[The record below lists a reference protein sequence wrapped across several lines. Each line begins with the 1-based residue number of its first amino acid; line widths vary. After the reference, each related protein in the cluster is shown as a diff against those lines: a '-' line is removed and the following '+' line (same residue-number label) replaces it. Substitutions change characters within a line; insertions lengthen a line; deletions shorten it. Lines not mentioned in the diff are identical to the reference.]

1 VGAGEGEVS
10 PVAAGAADI
19 GPLNAANYR
28 ITNADRIGEG
38 GLKQKYRQNVAAIR
52 TLRRVQAESRPP
64 TPDEKS
70 VIAKYVGWGGLP
82 QVFSTPDDA
91 PQWRAEQEELA
102 ALLEPDEMSS
112 ARATVLNAHYT
123 SPTVIRGMYA
133 ALDRLGFK
141 HGRILEPAC
150 GLGHFFGLMPEAM
163 AARSRLTGVEIDPLT
178 ARLAKALYPDADIR
192 SQAFENVTLPT
203 NGFDLAV
210 SNVPFGDYAPFDP
223 KLNPRKFHIHDY
235 FFVAAADRVRPGG
248 LVAFI
253 TSRGTLDKQYPHLR
267 EAVAKSCDFV
277 GAIRLP
283 NTAFK
288 KNANTEVTTDIV
300 FLRKRAAGEKTG
312 GLPWRESRPVG
323 TESNPI
329 FLNEYFHAHPEMMLG
344 KLERVEHGM
353 YGREEVR
360 LSADGRDLGEAI
372 VQAVAIL
379 PAGVFKPLTEAQAAV
394 LRQTIP
400 APAGVKPNAYVLTNE
415 GGGGI
420 AVRDGDELRLLTDLP
435 PALARRIRR
444 LIYVRDA
451 ARDCLRT
458 QVENR
463 PDEEVE
469 AARFR
474 LNQDYDYFTGQ
485 FGPVSHS
492 ANVRAFAGD
501 PDLPLLLSLEN
512 YDDDTNTATKTA
524 IFRERTIQRRQ
535 PVLAAGGAKEALVI
549 TLSEKGRVDLAHIG
563 QLLGK
568 SEAEF
573 LPELEG
579 ALFLNPESQRWETD
593 DDYLSGNV
601 RRKLAM
607 AEHAAKTDPR
617 YRHNVE
623 ALAGVQPTDLTAS
636 EIDVRLGSAWIP
648 ARDVAAFAVELLHG
662 HRPEDV
668 RVHHAAQ
675 VGLWTVEVNSAIKT
689 GVADRSEWGTA
700 RAAGHSLIEDAL
712 NLRTPTIF
720 DYDDEG
726 KATVNVTATEA
737 ARDKQQKI
745 KDRFAEWIWEDD
757 ARRARLVEFYNR
769 EFNHLRLRTFNGDH
783 LTLPGASPTIALRS
797 HQKAAV
803 WRILQTPNALLA
815 HVVGAGKTYT
825 MAAAA
830 MELKRLGLARKP
842 MFVVP
847 NHMLGQF
854 SSELLTLYP
863 GANILAAGRD
873 DFASLRRRE
882 LMSRIATNNWDAII
896 VTHSGFERL
905 PLSAQARKDFLD
917 GQLAELT
924 ECILEHKSRIGA
936 SSSGTRIVK
945 ELERAKKKLE
955 ARIKALGAEHRK
967 DDTLTFEELGVDRLF
982 VDEAQAFKNLFYISK
997 MTRVA
1002 GLPQTASERAFDMFL
1017 KVQHIQKQNGG
1028 AGVVFA
1034 TGTPVTNTMAEMF
1047 TMQRYLQMDVLRQ
1060 QNLQHF
1066 DAWAGTFGET
1076 VTAMEL
1082 APDGA
1087 GYRLHTRFA
1096 RFVNVPELMQ
1106 MFRSM
1111 ADVQTADMLKL
1122 PIPALEGGKARIVR
1136 APTTP
1141 ELKAF
1146 VASLAQRAE
1155 KLKREKVDPSVDNM
1169 LKITGEG
1176 RKAALDL
1183 RLVRGGAADA
1193 PEGKVNQ
1200 AVREIFSI
1208 WQETR
1213 KDRLTQMVFCDLS
1226 TPKVEGRG
1234 FSVYQDVKAKLVAR
1248 GVPSDEIAFIQD
1260 FDADAA
1266 KLALFKDVRAGK
1278 VRVLM
1283 GSSQKMGAGT
1293 NAQTKLVA
1301 LHHLDAPWRPADI
1314 EQREGRILRQ
1324 GNQNAVVRVN
1334 RYVTEGSFDAYMWQ
1348 TLETKA
1354 KFISQVMTGQ
1364 TVARRIEDLDS
1375 PALTYAEVKAIA
1387 SGNPLVMEKAKV
1399 DAEVMRLSRLRSE
1412 HSESQYGTRS
1422 RLRMAGEDVARL
1434 ERQLAAAEQDFGVRK
1449 DTQGEKFRMVVGSK
1463 TYTERAEAG
1472 AALVYL
1478 AADHRDDHLAGR
1490 AGTVVLGELA
1500 GFKLEYRS
1508 TWPDK
1513 VILRGAGEYP
1523 ANISASPVGS
1533 ISSLEH
1539 AARSIE
1545 EQVTRFREELARC
1558 RTHLAELTA
1567 LTGKVFEHEERY
1579 RELLKRQGELV
1590 DLLDIAKNQAAAQQ
1604 ATESTG
1610 DVESVTPVV
1619 PDAVAPD
1626 ADESPGETPAPVV
1639 AMQPVMVN
1647 GAKSRGD
1654 RTRRSERSESAMPL
1668 APTVRLAPA
1677 NTGRMRIAI

>member
-1 VGAGEGEVS
+1 
-10 PVAAGAADI
+10 
-19 GPLNAANYR
+19 
-28 ITNADRIGEG
+28 
-38 GLKQKYRQNVAAIR
+38 
-52 TLRRVQAESRPP
+52 
-64 TPDEKS
+64 
-70 VIAKYVGWGGLP
+70 
-82 QVFSTPDDA
+82 
-91 PQWRAEQEELA
+91 
-102 ALLEPDEMSS
+102 
-112 ARATVLNAHYT
+112 
-123 SPTVIRGMYA
+123 
-133 ALDRLGFK
+133 
-141 HGRILEPAC
+141 
-150 GLGHFFGLMPEAM
+150 
-163 AARSRLTGVEIDPLT
+163 
-178 ARLAKALYPDADIR
+178 
-192 SQAFENVTLPT
+192 
-203 NGFDLAV
+203 
-210 SNVPFGDYAPFDP
+210 
-223 KLNPRKFHIHDY
+223 
-235 FFVAAADRVRPGG
+235 
-248 LVAFI
+248 
-253 TSRGTLDKQYPHLR
+253 
-267 EAVAKSCDFV
+267 
-277 GAIRLP
+277 
-283 NTAFK
+283 
-288 KNANTEVTTDIV
+288 
-300 FLRKRAAGEKTG
+300 
-312 GLPWRESRPVG
+312 
-323 TESNPI
+323 
-329 FLNEYFHAHPEMMLG
+329 
-344 KLERVEHGM
+344 
-353 YGREEVR
+353 
-360 LSADGRDLGEAI
+360 
-372 VQAVAIL
+372 
-379 PAGVFKPLTEAQAAV
+379 
-394 LRQTIP
+394 
-400 APAGVKPNAYVLTNE
+400 
-415 GGGGI
+415 
-420 AVRDGDELRLLTDLP
+420 
-435 PALARRIRR
+435 
-444 LIYVRDA
+444 
-451 ARDCLRT
+451 
-458 QVENR
+458 
-463 PDEEVE
+463 VE

-474 LNQDYDYFTGQ
+474 LNQDYDYFTAQ

-492 ANVRAFAGD
+492 TNVRAFAGD

-535 PVLAAGGAKEALVI
+535 PVLTAGGAKEALVI

-563 QLLGK
+563 QLLGQT
-568 SEAEF
+568 EAGF
-573 LPELEG
+573 LPELQG
-579 ALFLNPESQRWETD
+579 ALYLNPESQRWETD

-601 RRKLAM
+601 RRKLAL
-607 AEHAAKTDPR
+607 AEHAAKSDARFRP
-617 YRHNVE
+617 NVA
-623 ALAGVQPTDLTAS
+623 ALAGVQPADLTAS
-636 EIDVRLGSAWIP
+636 EIDVRLGAAWIP
-648 ARDVAAFAVELLHG
+648 ARDVAAFAIELLHG
-662 HRPEDV
+662 HRPDDV
-668 RVHHAAQ
+668 RVQHAAP
-675 VGLWTVEVNSAIKT
+675 VGLWTVEVNAAIKS
-689 GVADRSEWGTA
+689 GVANRSTWGTA
-700 RAAGHSLIEDAL
+700 RAAGHALIEDAL

-720 DYDDEG
+720 DYDDAG
-726 KATVNVTATEA
+726 QATVNVTATES
-737 ARDKQQKI
+737 ARDRQQKI

-757 ARRARLVEFYNR
+757 ARRERLVDFYNR

-783 LTLPGASPTIALRS
+783 LTLPGASPAITLRP

-873 DFASLRRRE
+873 DCASLRRRE

-905 PLSAQARKDFLD
+905 PLSAKARREFLD
-917 GQLAELT
+917 GQHAELV
-924 ECILEHKSRIGA
+924 ECILEHRNRIGA
-936 SSSGTRIVK
+936 ASSGTRIVK

-955 ARIKALGAEHRK
+955 GRIKALGAEHRK

-1017 KVQHIQKQNGG
+1017 KVQHVQKQNDG

-1047 TMQRYLQMDVLRQ
+1047 TMQRYLQMDQLRR

-1106 MFRSM
+1106 LFRLM
-1111 ADVQTADMLKL
+1111 ADVQTADMLRL
-1122 PIPALEGGKARIVR
+1122 PIPALDGGKARIVP
-1136 APTTP
+1136 APATP

-1155 KLKREKVDPSVDNM
+1155 KLKRERVDPAVDNM

-1183 RLVRGGAADA
+1183 RLVHGGAADP

-1200 AVREIFSI
+1200 AVREIFAI

-1213 KDRLTQMVFCDLS
+1213 ADRLTQMVFCDLS
-1226 TPKVEGRG
+1226 TPKAEGRG
-1234 FSVYQDVKAKLVAR
+1234 FSVYQDIKAKLVAR
-1248 GVPSDEIAFIQD
+1248 GVPADEIAFIQD
-1260 FDADAA
+1260 HDGDAA
-1266 KLALFKDVRAGK
+1266 KLTLFKEVRSGK
-1278 VRVLM
+1278 VRVLL

-1293 NAQTKLVA
+1293 NAQTRLVA

-1334 RYVTEGSFDAYMWQ
+1334 RYVTAGSFDAYMWQ

-1354 KFISQVMTGQ
+1354 KFIAQVMTGR

-1387 SGNPLVMEKAKV
+1387 SGNPLVIEKARV

-1422 RLRMAGEDVARL
+1422 RLRQAGEEVARL
-1434 ERQLAAAEQDFGVRK
+1434 ERQVVAMAQDLAARV
-1449 DTQGEKFRMVVGSK
+1449 DTQGDKFRMVVGQK

-1478 AADHRDDHLAGR
+1478 AAEHRDDHLAGR
-1490 AGTVVLGELA
+1490 TGTVGLGELA

-1508 TWPDK
+1508 TRPDK
-1513 VILRGAGEYP
+1513 VTLRGAAEYT
-1523 ANISASPVGS
+1523 ANISPSPVGS

-1539 AARSIE
+1539 TARSID
-1545 EQVTRFREELARC
+1545 EQAMRCREELTRC
-1558 RTHLAELTA
+1558 QTNVAELNA
-1567 LTGKVFEHEERY
+1567 LTDKVFEHEERY
-1579 RELLKRQGELV
+1579 RELLQRQGELV
-1590 DLLDIAKNQAAAQQ
+1590 DLLDLTKNQAAAQQ
-1604 ATESTG
+1604 AAETTG
-1610 DVESVTPVV
+1610 NVESVAMDMPGT
-1619 PDAVAPD
+1619 DASEEGEGTAEKSAQSAAPD
-1626 ADESPGETPAPVV
+1626 ATAIDLVAFRPKSSLIKTPA
-1639 AMQPVMVN
+1639 A
-1647 GAKSRGD
+1647 
-1654 RTRRSERSESAMPL
+1654 
-1668 APTVRLAPA
+1668 TVRLAPRCSA
-1677 NTGRMRIAI
+1677 RLKIAI

>member
-1 VGAGEGEVS
+1 VGAGAGEVHPS
-10 PVAAGAADI
+10 AAGAGAVV
-19 GPLNAANYR
+19 PLNAANHR
-28 ITNADRIGEG
+28 ITEADRIGEG
-38 GLKQKYRQNVAAIR
+38 GPKQKFRQNLAAIR
-52 TLRRVQAESRPP
+52 TVRRIQAEGRPA
-64 TPDEKS
+64 TPEEKS
-70 VIAKYVGWGGLP
+70 ILAKYVGWGGLP
-82 QVFSTPDDA
+82 QVFATPKEA
-91 PQWRAEQEELA
+91 PQWAAEQEELA
-102 ALLEPDEMSS
+102 SLLEPDELNS

-123 SPTVIRGMYA
+123 SPTVIRAMYA
-133 ALDRLGFK
+133 ALERLGFR

-150 GLGHFFGLMPEAM
+150 GLGHFFGVMPEAM
-163 AARSRLTGVEIDPLT
+163 AARSHLTGVEIDPLT
-178 ARLAKALYPDADIR
+178 ARIAKALYPDADIR
-192 SQAFENVTLPT
+192 SQAFEHATLPT
-203 NGFDLAV
+203 NRFDLAV
-210 SNVPFGDYAPFDP
+210 SNVPFGDYAPFDL
-223 KLNPRKFHIHDY
+223 KLNPRKFKIHDY
-235 FFVAAADRVRPGG
+235 FFVAAAERVRPGG

-253 TSRGTLDKQYPHLR
+253 TSRGTLDKQYPHVR
-267 EAVAKSCDFV
+267 ETVAKSCDLI

-283 NTAFK
+283 STAFK
-288 KNANTEVTTDIV
+288 QNANTEVTTDIV
-300 FLRKRAAGEKTG
+300 FLRKRAPGEKPG
-312 GLPWRESRPVG
+312 GQPWRESRPLG
-323 TESNPI
+323 SETTGI
-329 FLNEYFHAHPEMMLG
+329 FLNEYYHANPAMMLG
-344 KLERVEHGM
+344 RLERVVHGM

-360 LSADGRDLGEAI
+360 LSPDGRDLGEALAA
-372 VQAVAIL
+372 AVASL
-379 PAGVFKPLTEAQAAV
+379 PAGVFTPPSAKQAAAM
-394 LRQTIP
+394 RQTIP
-400 APAGVKPNAYVLTNE
+400 APPGVKPNAYVLTDE
-415 GGGGI
+415 CGGGI
-420 AVRDGDELRLLTDLP
+420 AVREGDELRLLTDLP
-435 PALARRIRR
+435 AALARRIRR
-444 LIYVRDA
+444 LIHVRDA
-451 ARDCLRT
+451 ARNCLRT
-458 QVENR
+458 QVEDR
-463 PDEEVE
+463 PESELE

-474 LNQDYDYFTGQ
+474 LNQDYDYFVGQ
-485 FGPVSHS
+485 FGPVSQS

-512 YDDDTNTATKTA
+512 YDDDSNTATKTA

-549 TLSEKGRVDLAHIG
+549 TLSEKGKVDLAHIEK
-563 QLLGK
+563 LLGK
-568 SEAEF
+568 SEPEF
-573 LPELEG
+573 LPELQG
-579 ALFLNPESQRWETD
+579 ALFLNPENGRWETD

-601 RRKLAM
+601 RHKLTV
-607 AEHAAKTDPR
+607 AEEAVKTDGR
-617 YRHNVE
+617 FRANVD
-623 ALAGVQPTDLTAS
+623 ALTGVQPADLSAS
-636 EIDVRLGSAWIP
+636 DIDARLGSAWIP
-648 ARDVAAFAVELLHG
+648 ADDVAAFAVELLRG
-662 HRPEDV
+662 HRPSDV

-675 VGLWTVEVNSAIKT
+675 VGLWTVEVATSIKF

-700 RAAGHSLIEDAL
+700 RVAGHALIEDAL
-712 NLRTPTIF
+712 NLRTPTVY

-726 KATVNVTATEA
+726 NATVNVTATES
-737 ARDKQQKI
+737 ARDRQQKI

-757 ARRARLVEFYNR
+757 ARRERLVGYYNR

-783 LTLPGASPTIALRS
+783 LTLPGASPTITLRP

-803 WRILQTPNALLA
+803 WRILQTPNTLLA
-815 HVVGAGKTYT
+815 HQVGAGKTYA

-854 SSELLTLYP
+854 SSELLALYP
-863 GANILAAGRD
+863 GANVLAAGRD
-873 DFASLRRRE
+873 DFASFRRRE

-905 PLSAQARKDFLD
+905 PLSVEARRDFLD
-917 GQLAELT
+917 GQLAELA
-924 ECILEHKSRIGA
+924 ECILEHRNRVGT
-936 SSSGTRIVK
+936 SSSGSRIVK

-955 ARIKALGAEHRK
+955 GRLKALGAEHRK

-1017 KVQHIQKQNGG
+1017 KIQHVQKLNNGG
-1028 AGVVFA
+1028 GVVFA

-1047 TMQRYLQMDVLRQ
+1047 TMQRYLQMDMLRRR
-1060 QNLQHF
+1060 NLQHF

-1106 MFRSM
+1106 MFRSV
-1111 ADVQTADMLKL
+1111 ADVQTAEMLKL
-1122 PIPALEGGKARIVR
+1122 PVPALDGGKARVIR
-1136 APTTP
+1136 APATP
-1141 ELKAF
+1141 ELKTF

-1155 KLKREKVDPSVDNM
+1155 RIKREKIEPSQDNM

-1183 RLVRGGAADA
+1183 RLVQGDAGDA

-1213 KDRLTQMVFCDLS
+1213 AGRLTQMVFCDLS

-1234 FSVYQDVKAKLVAR
+1234 FSVYQDIKAKLIAR
-1248 GVPSDEIAFIQD
+1248 GVPADEIAFIQD
-1260 FDADAA
+1260 HDSDAA
-1266 KLALFKDVRAGK
+1266 KLTLFKDVRAGK
-1278 VRVLM
+1278 VRVLL
-1283 GSSQKMGAGT
+1283 GSTQKMGAGT
-1293 NAQTKLVA
+1293 NAQTRLVA

-1354 KFISQVMTGQ
+1354 KFIAQVMTGR

-1387 SGNPLVMEKAKV
+1387 SGNPLVIEKAKV

-1422 RLRMAGEDVARL
+1422 RLRMAGEDAARL
-1434 ERQLAAAEQDFGVRK
+1434 ERQVTAMEQDAAARV
-1449 DTQGEKFRMVVGSK
+1449 DTHGDKFRMVVGRK
-1463 TYTERAEAG
+1463 TYTERTEAG

-1478 AADHRDDHLAGR
+1478 AAEHRDDHLAGR

-1500 GFKLEYRS
+1500 GFKVEYRS
-1508 TWPDK
+1508 TWPEK
-1513 VILRGAGEYP
+1513 VTLRGAAEYS
-1523 ANISASPVGS
+1523 ANISPSPIGS

-1539 AARSIE
+1539 AVRSIE
-1545 EQVTRFREELARC
+1545 EQAARCREELARS
-1558 RTHLAELTA
+1558 RQAVVDLTA

-1590 DLLDIAKNQAAAQQ
+1590 DLLDITKNQAAAQQ
-1604 ATESTG
+1604 AAESTG
-1610 DVESVTPVV
+1610 DVESVAAV
-1619 PDAVAPD
+1619 PEPGAPS
-1626 ADESPGETPAPVV
+1626 EGEGEEETPATPVSV
-1639 AMQPVMVN
+1639 QPTESESTRIQPI
-1647 GAKSRGD
+1647 K
-1654 RTRRSERSESAMPL
+1654 TRRGVKMESRRSLP
-1668 APTVRLAPA
+1668 PTVQLAADNP
-1677 NTGRMRIAI
+1677 TRIRIAI

>member
-1 VGAGEGEVS
+1 MGTGAGEVHF
-10 PVAAGAADI
+10 PAAGA
-19 GPLNAANYR
+19 GEVVSLNANNYR
-28 ITNADRIGEG
+28 ITDADRLGEG
-38 GLKQKYRQNVAAIR
+38 GLKQKFRQNVAAIR
-52 TLRRVQAESRPP
+52 TVRRIEAEGRSA
-64 TPDEKS
+64 TLEEKS
-70 VIAKYVGWGGLP
+70 VLAKYVGWGGLP
-82 QVFSTPDDA
+82 QVFATPEDA
-91 PQWRAEQEELA
+91 PQWTAEQEELA
-102 ALLEPDEMSS
+102 GLLEPDELSS

-123 SPTVIRGMYA
+123 SPTVIRAMYA

-150 GLGHFFGLMPEAM
+150 GLGHFFGVMPEAM
-163 AARSRLTGVEIDPLT
+163 ASRSQLTGVEIDPLT
-178 ARLAKALYPDADIR
+178 ARIAKALYPDADIR

-203 NGFDLAV
+203 NRFDLAV
-210 SNVPFGDYAPFDP
+210 SNVPFGDYAPFDL
-223 KLNPRKFHIHDY
+223 KLNPRKFKIHDY
-235 FFVAAADRVRPGG
+235 FFVAAAERVRPGG
-248 LVAFI
+248 LIAFV
-253 TSRGTLDKQYPHLR
+253 TSRGTLDKQYPYLR
-267 EAVAKSCDFV
+267 ETVAKSCDLIA
-277 GAIRLP
+277 AIRLP
-283 NTAFK
+283 NNAFK

-300 FLRKRAAGEKTG
+300 FLRKRVPGEKPG
-312 GLPWRESRPVG
+312 GQPWRESQPLG
-323 TESNPI
+323 AEANAI
-329 FLNEYFHAHPEMMLG
+329 FLNEYYHAHPAMMLG
-344 KLERVEHGM
+344 RLERVEHGM

-360 LSADGRDLGEAI
+360 LTGDGRDLAEALAA
-372 VQAVAIL
+372 AVATL
-379 PAGVFKPLTEAQAAV
+379 PVGVFTPPSEKQAAAM
-394 LRQTIP
+394 RQTIP
-400 APAGVKPNAYVLTNE
+400 APPGVKPNAYVLTDS

-420 AVRDGDELRLLTDLP
+420 AVREGDELRLLTDLP
-435 PALARRIRR
+435 AVMARRIRR

-458 QVENR
+458 QVEDR
-463 PDEEVE
+463 PESEVE

-474 LNQDYDYFTGQ
+474 LNQDYDYFVGQ
-485 FGPVSHS
+485 FGPVSQS

-512 YDDDTNTATKTA
+512 YDDDTNTATKTTV
-524 IFRERTIQRRQ
+524 FRERTIQRRQ
-535 PVLAAGGAKEALVI
+535 PVQAASGAKEALVI
-549 TLSEKGRVDLAHIG
+549 TLSEKGKVDLAHIEK
-563 QLLGK
+563 LLGK
-568 SEAEF
+568 SESEF
-573 LPELEG
+573 LPELQG
-579 ALFLNPESQRWETD
+579 ALFLNPETKRWETD

-601 RRKLAM
+601 RHKLAVV
-607 AEHAAKTDPR
+607 EEAAKTDAR
-617 YRHNVE
+617 FRHNVE
-623 ALAGVQPTDLTAS
+623 ALAGVQPTDLSAS
-636 EIDVRLGSAWIP
+636 EIDVRLGAAWIP
-648 ARDVAAFAVELLHG
+648 ASDVAAFAVDLLRG
-662 HRPEDV
+662 HRPGDV

-675 VGLWTVEVNSAIKT
+675 VGLWIIEVNSSIKF

-700 RAAGHSLIEDAL
+700 RIAGHALIEDAL

-720 DYDDEG
+720 DCDDEG
-726 KATVNVTATEA
+726 KATVNVTATES
-737 ARDKQQKI
+737 AREKQQKI
-745 KDRFAEWIWEDD
+745 KDRFTEWIWEDD
-757 ARRARLVEFYNR
+757 ARRERLVAHYNR
-769 EFNHLRLRTFNGDH
+769 DFNHLRLRTFNGDH
-783 LTLPGASPTIALRS
+783 LTLPGASPTITLRP

-803 WRILQTPNALLA
+803 WRILQTPNTLLA
-815 HVVGAGKTYT
+815 HQVGAGKTFA

-854 SSELLTLYP
+854 SSELLALYP
-863 GANILAAGRD
+863 GANVLAAGRD
-873 DFASLRRRE
+873 DFASFRRRE

-905 PLSAQARKDFLD
+905 PLSFEARKEFLD
-917 GQLAELT
+917 GQLGELA
-924 ECILEHKSRIGA
+924 ECILEHKNRIGA
-936 SSSGTRIVK
+936 SSSGSRIVK

-955 ARIKALGAEHRK
+955 GRIKALGAEHRK

-1017 KVQHIQKQNGG
+1017 KIQHVQRLNNGG
-1028 AGVVFA
+1028 GVVFA

-1047 TMQRYLQMDVLRQ
+1047 TMQRYLQMDMLRR

-1106 MFRSM
+1106 MFRSV
-1111 ADVQTADMLKL
+1111 ADVQTAEMLKL
-1122 PIPALEGGKARIVR
+1122 PIPALDGGKARIVR
-1136 APTTP
+1136 APATP
-1141 ELKAF
+1141 ELKTF

-1183 RLVRGGAADA
+1183 RLVQGSAGDV
-1193 PEGKVNQ
+1193 PDGKVNQ
-1200 AVREIFSI
+1200 AVREIFAV
-1208 WQETR
+1208 WHETR
-1213 KDRLTQMVFCDLS
+1213 AGRLTQMVFCDLS

-1234 FSVYQDVKAKLVAR
+1234 FSVYQDIKAKLIAR
-1248 GVPSDEIAFIQD
+1248 GVPADEVAFIQD
-1260 FDADAA
+1260 HDGDAA
-1266 KLALFKDVRAGK
+1266 KLTLFKDVRAGK
-1278 VRVLM
+1278 VRVLL
-1283 GSSQKMGAGT
+1283 GSTQKMGAGT

-1354 KFISQVMTGQ
+1354 KFIAQVMTGQ
-1364 TVARRIEDLDS
+1364 TVARRIEDMDS

-1387 SGNPLVMEKAKV
+1387 SGNPLVIEKAKV

-1434 ERQLAAAEQDFGVRK
+1434 ERQVAAMEQDAAARV
-1449 DTQGEKFRMVVGSK
+1449 DTHGDKFRMVVGRK

-1478 AADHRDDHLAGR
+1478 AAEHRDDHIAGR

-1500 GFKLEYRS
+1500 GFKVEYRS

-1513 VILRGAGEYP
+1513 VTLRGAAEYG
-1523 ANISASPVGS
+1523 ANTSPSPIGS

-1539 AARSIE
+1539 AVRSID
-1545 EQVTRFREELARC
+1545 EQATRCREELTRGRQAV
-1558 RTHLAELTA
+1558 ADLTA
-1567 LTGKVFEHEERY
+1567 LTGKMFEHEERY

-1590 DLLDIAKNQAAAQQ
+1590 DLLDITKNQAAAQQ
-1604 ATESTG
+1604 AAESTG
-1610 DVESVTPVV
+1610 DVESVAAVPEPGAPSEGESEDETTATSVSVHPAAPETPGIR
-1619 PDAVAPD
+1619 PNKSRRPAKM
-1626 ADESPGETPAPVV
+1626 ESP
-1639 AMQPVMVN
+1639 Q
-1647 GAKSRGD
+1647 S
-1654 RTRRSERSESAMPL
+1654 L
-1668 APTVRLAPA
+1668 APTVRLAES
-1677 NTGRMRIAI
+1677 NTGRMRIAV

>member
-1 VGAGEGEVS
+1 MGAGEGEIH
-10 PVAAGAADI
+10 PPPAGA
-19 GPLNAANYR
+19 GEVVSLNAGNYR
-28 ITNADRIGEG
+28 ITDTDRIGEG
-38 GLKQKYRQNVAAIR
+38 GLKQKYRQNLAAIR
-52 TLRRVQAESRPP
+52 AVRQIQAEARPA
-64 TPDEKS
+64 TTEEKA

-82 QVFSTPDDA
+82 QVFATPADA

-102 ALLEPDEMSS
+102 GLLEPDELSS

-123 SPTVIRGMYA
+123 SPTVIRAMYA

-141 HGRILEPAC
+141 HGRVLEPAC
-150 GLGHFFGLMPEAM
+150 GLGHFFGVMPDAM
-163 AARSRLTGVEIDPLT
+163 AARSHLTGVEIDPLT
-178 ARLAKALYPDADIR
+178 ARLAQALYPDADIR

-203 NGFDLAV
+203 NAFDLAV
-210 SNVPFGDYAPFDP
+210 SNVPFGDYSPFDP
-223 KLNPRKFHIHDY
+223 KLNPRKFPIHDY
-235 FFVAAADRVRPGG
+235 YFVAAAERVRTGG
-248 LVAFI
+248 LVAFV

-267 EAVAKSCDFV
+267 EAVAKSCDFI

-300 FLRKRAAGEKTG
+300 FLRKRAPGEKVG
-312 GLPWRESRPVG
+312 GQPWRESRPIG
-323 TESNPI
+323 AETNAI
-329 FLNEYFHAHPEMMLG
+329 FLNEYYHAHPEMMLG
-344 KLERVEHGM
+344 RLERVEHGM

-360 LSADGRDLGEAI
+360 LSADGRDLGEALAG
-372 VQAVAIL
+372 AVAKL
-379 PAGVFKPLTEAQAAV
+379 PAGVFKPISEQQAAAM
-394 LRQTIP
+394 RQTIP
-400 APAGVKPNAYVLTNE
+400 VPPGVKPNAYVLTNE

-435 PALARRIRR
+435 PLLARRIRR

-451 ARDCLRT
+451 ARDCLRA

-463 PDEEVE
+463 PDAEVE

-474 LNQDYDYFTGQ
+474 LNQDYDYFNGQ
-485 FGPVSHS
+485 FGPVSHT

-549 TLSEKGRVDLAHIG
+549 TLSEKGKVDLAHIG
-563 QLLGK
+563 KLLGK

-573 LPELEG
+573 LPELQG

-607 AEHAAKTDPR
+607 AEHAAKADAR
-617 YRHNVE
+617 YRPNVE
-623 ALAGVQPTDLTAS
+623 ALAGVQPVDLTAT

-662 HRPEDV
+662 HRPDDV

-675 VGLWTVEVNSAIKT
+675 VGLWTVEVNSAIKS

-726 KATVNVTATEA
+726 KATVNVTATES

-745 KDRFAEWIWEDD
+745 KDRFSEWIWEED
-757 ARRARLVEFYNR
+757 ARRERLVEFYNR

-783 LTLPGASPTIALRS
+783 LTLPGASPTITLRP

-854 SSELLTLYP
+854 SSELLALYP

-905 PLSAQARKDFLD
+905 PLSTKARKEFLD
-917 GQLAELT
+917 GQLAELA

-955 ARIKALGAEHRK
+955 GRIKALGAEHRK

-1017 KVQHIQKQNGG
+1017 KVQHVQKQNDG

-1047 TMQRYLQMDVLRQ
+1047 TMQRYLQMDVLRRQ
-1060 QNLQHF
+1060 SLQHF

-1122 PIPALEGGKARIVR
+1122 PIPALDGGKARIVR

-1146 VASLAQRAE
+1146 VASLAVRAE

-1176 RKAALDL
+1176 RKAALDM
-1183 RLVRGGAADA
+1183 RLVQGGSADA

-1208 WQETR
+1208 WHETR
-1213 KDRLTQMVFCDLS
+1213 ADRLTQMVFCDLS

-1248 GVPSDEIAFIQD
+1248 GVPAEEIAFIQD
-1260 FDADAA
+1260 YDGDAV
-1266 KLALFKDVRAGK
+1266 KLTLFKDVRSGK
-1278 VRVLM
+1278 VRVLL

-1387 SGNPLVMEKAKV
+1387 SGNPLVIEKAKV

-1422 RLRMAGEDVARL
+1422 RLRMAGEDVSRL
-1434 ERQLAAAEQDFGVRK
+1434 ERQVAAMEQDKATCV
-1449 DTQGEKFRMVVGSK
+1449 DTQGEKFRMVVGQK

-1478 AADHRDDHLAGR
+1478 AAEHRDDHLAGR

-1513 VILRGAGEYP
+1513 ITLRGAAEHV
-1523 ANISASPVGS
+1523 ANISPSPIGS

-1545 EQVTRFREELARC
+1545 EHVLRLRDELTRC
-1558 RTHLAELTA
+1558 RTNLAELTA
-1567 LTGKVFEHEERY
+1567 LTGKIFEHEERC

-1590 DLLDIAKNQAAAQQ
+1590 YLLDITKNQAAAQQ

-1610 DVESVTPVV
+1610 DVETVSVEAPETGISTEVEPAEELSTP
-1619 PDAVAPD
+1619 AVAVATVEPK
-1626 ADESPGETPAPVV
+1626 PIIRRLKTRTPAKG
-1639 AMQPVMVN
+1639 QTT
-1647 GAKSRGD
+1647 KS
-1654 RTRRSERSESAMPL
+1654 TS
-1668 APTVRLAPA
+1668 PTVRLAPQEPA
-1677 NTGRMRIAI
+1677 RMKIAV